1 MKGGILPAKRRWKGL
16 VIAVLGLVLLSLLV
30 PLVFLLGQH
39 NSFHSPGY
47 ATSEQNS
54 ASGGLK
60 IYGRHSTAKIGN
72 QSEDDEST
80 HVDNLIQRLEST
92 FPKDF
97 GGNIVLGEAENKTV
111 GSNLL
116 DGLPKERL
124 GANRIGVG
132 DLTKEDQGTGVG
144 DLTKKEQGTV
154 VGDLTKKE
162 QGTGVGDLTKKE
174 QGTGVG
180 DLTKKEQGTGVGD
193 LTKKEQGTG
202 VGDLM
207 KKEQSTNGGDFVN
220 RKQSADV
227 GAKPA
232 ATKNIKGVDE
242 GEKLCELK
250 FGSYCLWRR
259 NHKEKVNDLTVRKMK
274 DLLYVARAYYPSIA
288 KLPALDK
295 LSHEMKTNIQ
305 DFERVLS
312 VTTVDKDLPLLTD
325 QKLPKMEAVIA
336 QAKACRVD
344 CSNVD
349 KKFRQLVDLTE
360 DEATFHMRQSAFL
373 YQLAVQTMPKSHH
386 CLSMRLTVE
395 YFRYPPPDI
404 DQSLAERH
412 LNPDLHHFVIFS
424 SNVLASSA
432 VINSTVT
439 HSKESE
445 SQVFH
450 VVTDRQNY
458 YAMKLWFS
466 RNKYMEATVEVLN
479 IEDHKLE
486 NSKASASVHL
496 SLPKEY
502 RVSFHKVDG
511 PPTTEYLSV
520 FSHSHYLLPEIFA
533 SLKKVVV
540 LDDDIIVQRDLSVL
554 WSINM
559 DGKVNGAVQCCSVR
573 LIQLQNLFPDK
584 RLDETSCA
592 WMSGLNV
599 IDLVRWREQDISGRY
614 VKLVTEIFGGW
625 GLTHSSTTKYEKH
638 KKMNSEESVALRASL
653 LTFQGEIY
661 SLDDKWVLSG
671 LGHKYGVDVE
681 AVKNARV
688 LHYNG
693 NMKPW
698 LELGIRDYSVSW
710 RKFLNQ
716 ENQFLSDCNIN

>member
-1 MKGGILPAKRRWKGL
+1 MKGGIGGALSAKRRWKGL
-16 VIAVLGLVLLSLLV
+16 VVAVLALVFLSLLV
-30 PLVFLLGQH
+30 PLVFLLGLH
-39 NSFHSPGY
+39 NGFHSSGY
-47 ATSEQNS
+47 TTTQQSL
-54 ASGGLK
+54 ASGGLR

-72 QSEDDEST
+72 QSKGDELT
-80 HVDNLIQRLEST
+80 HVDDLLQRLEPT
-92 FPKDF
+92 LPKDF
-97 GGNIVLGEAENKTV
+97 GGNIVVGEAENKTG
-111 GSNLL
+111 GSPLL

-124 GANRIGVG
+124 GANS
-132 DLTKEDQGTGVG
+132 TGVG
-144 DLTKKEQGTV
+144 DLTKK
-154 VGDLTKKE
+154 KH
-162 QGTGVGDLTKKE
+162 
-174 QGTGVG
+174 
-180 DLTKKEQGTGVGD
+180 
-193 LTKKEQGTG
+193 
-202 VGDLM
+202 
-207 KKEQSTNGGDFVN
+207 STDVGDFVN
-220 RKQSADV
+220 RKQSTDV
-227 GAKPA
+227 GATPSV
-232 ATKNIKGVDE
+232 TENIKGIDE

-259 NHKEKVNDLTVRKMK
+259 NHKEKANDFTVRKMK

-295 LSHEMKTNIQ
+295 LSHEMKQNIQ

-312 VTTVDKDLPLLTD
+312 VTTVDKDLPPLVD
-325 QKLPKMEAVIA
+325 QKLTKMEAVIA
-336 QAKACRVD
+336 QAKACPVD

-395 YFRYPPPDI
+395 YFRNPPPDI

-439 HSKESE
+439 HGKESKT
-445 SQVFH
+445 QVFH

-458 YAMKLWFS
+458 FAMKLWFS

-479 IEDHKLE
+479 IEDHKLK
-486 NSKASASVHL
+486 NNKASTSIHL
-496 SLPKEY
+496 SLPEEY
-502 RVSFHKVDG
+502 RVSFHKVDR

-520 FSHSHYLLPEIFA
+520 FSHSHYLLPEIFP

-554 WSINM
+554 WGINM

-573 LIQLQNLFPDK
+573 LIQLRKLFADK
-584 RLDETSCA
+584 RLDEKSCA

-614 VKLVTEIFGGW
+614 LKLVTE
-625 GLTHSSTTKYEKH
+625 
-638 KKMNSEESVALRASL
+638 MNSEEAIALRASL
-653 LTFQGEIY
+653 LTFQGEVY
-661 SLDDKWVLSG
+661 ALDDKWVLSG
-671 LGHKYGVDVE
+671 LGHKYGVDIE

-688 LHYNG
+688 LHFNG

-698 LELGIRDYSVSW
+698 LELGIRDYTVFW
-710 RKFLNQ
+710 RKFLYQ

>member
-1 MKGGILPAKRRWKGL
+1 MKGGTLPAKRRWKGL

-39 NSFHSPGY
+39 NGFHSSGY
-47 ATSEQNS
+47 PTAQQSS
-54 ASGGLK
+54 VSGGLR
-60 IYGRHSTAKIGN
+60 IYGRHNAAKIGN
-72 QSEDDEST
+72 KSEDDEST
-80 HVDNLIQRLEST
+80 NVDNVIQRLEP

-97 GGNIVLGEAENKTV
+97 GASIVIVEAENKTV
-111 GSNLL
+111 GSKLL
-116 DGLPKERL
+116 DGLPKERI
-124 GANRIGVG
+124 GANCTGVVDFTKKNRSTDVG
-132 DLTKEDQGTGVG
+132 DSINRKQSTNVGAMPAATENIKGVV
-144 DLTKKEQGTV
+144 DLTKKNQSTD
-154 VGDLTKKE
+154 VGD
-162 QGTGVGDLTKKE
+162 
-174 QGTGVG
+174 
-180 DLTKKEQGTGVGD
+180 
-193 LTKKEQGTG
+193 
-202 VGDLM
+202 
-207 KKEQSTNGGDFVN
+207 SIN
-220 RKQSADV
+220 RKQSTDV
-227 GAKPA
+227 GAMPV
-232 ATKNIKGVDE
+232 ATENIKGTDE

-259 NHKEKVNDLTVRKMK
+259 NHKEKVNDFTVRKMK

-288 KLPALDK
+288 KLPALEK
-295 LSHEMKTNIQ
+295 LSHEMKQNIQ

-312 VTTVDKDLPLLTD
+312 VTTVDKDLPPLID

-404 DQSLAERH
+404 DQSLAERL
-412 LNPDLHHFVIFS
+412 LNPDLQHFIIFS

-432 VINSTVT
+432 AINSTVT
-439 HSKESE
+439 HAKESE
-445 SQVFH
+445 NQVFH

-458 YAMKLWFS
+458 FAMKLWFLK
-466 RNKYMEATVEVLN
+466 NKYMEAAVEVLN

-486 NSKASASVHL
+486 NNNASTSIHL
-496 SLPKEY
+496 SLPEEY

-520 FSHSHYLLPEIFA
+520 FSNSHYLLPEIFP

-554 WSINM
+554 WGIDM
-559 DGKVNGAVQCCSVR
+559 DGKVNAAVQCCSVR
-573 LIQLQNLFPDK
+573 LIQLKKLFADK
-584 RLDETSCA
+584 KLDETSCA

-599 IDLVRWREQDISGRY
+599 IDLVRWREQDISRRY
-614 VKLVTEIFGGW
+614 LKLVTEID
-625 GLTHSSTTKYEKH
+625 
-638 KKMNSEESVALRASL
+638 SEDAVALRASL
-653 LTFQGEIY
+653 LTFQGEVY
-661 SLDDKWVLSG
+661 ALDDKWVLSG
-671 LGHKYGVDVE
+671 LGHKYGVDIE

-688 LHYNG
+688 LHFNG

-698 LELGIRDYSVSW
+698 LELGIHDYTVSW
-710 RKFLNQ
+710 RKFLSK

>member
-30 PLVFLLGQH
+30 PLVFLLGLH
-39 NSFHSPGY
+39 NGFHSSGY
-47 ATSEQNS
+47 TTPQHSS
-54 ASGGLK
+54 ASVGLR
-60 IYGRHSTAKIGN
+60 IYGRHGTPKIEN

-80 HVDNLIQRLEST
+80 HVDDLMQRLEPT

-97 GGNIVLGEAENKTV
+97 GENIVVGKAENKTA
-111 GSNLL
+111 GFPLL

-124 GANRIGVG
+124 GVNS
-132 DLTKEDQGTGVG
+132 TGVG
-144 DLTKKEQGTV
+144 DLGKK
-154 VGDLTKKE
+154 K
-162 QGTGVGDLTKKE
+162 
-174 QGTGVG
+174 
-180 DLTKKEQGTGVGD
+180 
-193 LTKKEQGTG
+193 
-202 VGDLM
+202 
-207 KKEQSTNGGDFVN
+207 QST
-220 RKQSADV
+220 DV
-227 GAKPA
+227 GSTPG
-232 ATKNIKGVDE
+232 ATENIRDIDE

-259 NHKEKVNDLTVRKMK
+259 NHKEKVNDFTVRKMK

-295 LSHEMKTNIQ
+295 LSHEMKQNIQ

-312 VTTVDKDLPLLTD
+312 VTTVDKDLPPLID

-395 YFRYPPPDI
+395 YFRGPPPDI

-412 LNPDLHHFVIFS
+412 LNPDLHHFIIFS

-439 HSKESE
+439 HAKESE
-445 SQVFH
+445 NQVFH

-458 YAMKLWFS
+458 FAMKLWFS

-486 NSKASASVHL
+486 NNKASTSIHL
-496 SLPKEY
+496 SLPEEY

-520 FSHSHYLLPEIFA
+520 FSHSHYLLPEIFP

-554 WSINM
+554 WGINM

-573 LIQLQNLFPDK
+573 LIQLQKLFADK

-614 VKLVTEIFGGW
+614 LKLVTE
-625 GLTHSSTTKYEKH
+625 
-638 KKMNSEESVALRASL
+638 MNSEEAVALRASL
-653 LTFQGEIY
+653 LTFQGELY
-661 SLDDKWVLSG
+661 ALDDKWVLSG
-671 LGHKYGVDVE
+671 LGYNYGVDIE
-681 AVKNARV
+681 TVKNARV

-698 LELGIRDYSVSW
+698 LELGIRDYTVSW

>member
-30 PLVFLLGQH
+30 PLVFLLGLH
-39 NSFHSPGY
+39 NGFHSSGY
-47 ATSEQNS
+47 TTPQHSS
-54 ASGGLK
+54 AS
-60 IYGRHSTAKIGN
+60 
-72 QSEDDEST
+72 DDEST
-80 HVDNLIQRLEST
+80 HVDDLMQRLEPT

-97 GGNIVLGEAENKTV
+97 GENIVVGKAENKTA
-111 GSNLL
+111 GFPLL

-124 GANRIGVG
+124 GVN
-132 DLTKEDQGTGVG
+132 QSTGVG
-144 DLTKKEQGTV
+144 DLTKKRQS
-154 VGDLTKKE
+154 
-162 QGTGVGDLTKKE
+162 TGVGDLATTK
-174 QGTGVG
+174 QSTGVG
-180 DLTKKEQGTGVGD
+180 DLATTKQSTGVGD
-193 LTKKEQGTG
+193 LAKAKQSTG
-202 VGDLM
+202 VGDLEKTKQSTGVGDLAKAKQSTGVGDLAKAKQSTGVGDLAKTKQSTGVGDLG
-207 KKEQSTNGGDFVN
+207 KKKQSTN
-220 RKQSADV
+220 V
-227 GAKPA
+227 GSTTG
-232 ATKNIKGVDE
+232 ATENIRDIDE

-259 NHKEKVNDLTVRKMK
+259 NHKEKVNDFTVRKMK

-295 LSHEMKTNIQ
+295 LSHEMKQNIQ

-312 VTTVDKDLPLLTD
+312 VTTVDKDLPLLID

-395 YFRYPPPDI
+395 YFRDPPPDI

-432 VINSTVT
+432 VINSTIT
-439 HSKESE
+439 HAKESE
-445 SQVFH
+445 NQVFH

-458 YAMKLWFS
+458 FAMKLWFL
-466 RNKYMEATVEVLN
+466 RIKYMEATVEVLN

-486 NSKASASVHL
+486 NNKASTSIHL
-496 SLPKEY
+496 SLPEEY

-520 FSHSHYLLPEIFA
+520 FSHSHYLLPEIFP

-554 WSINM
+554 WGINM

-573 LIQLQNLFPDK
+573 LIQLQKLFADK

-614 VKLVTEIFGGW
+614 LKLVTE
-625 GLTHSSTTKYEKH
+625 
-638 KKMNSEESVALRASL
+638 MNSEEAVALRASL
-653 LTFQGEIY
+653 LAFQGELY
-661 SLDDKWVLSG
+661 ALDDKWVLSG
-671 LGHKYGVDVE
+671 LGHNYGVDIE
-681 AVKNARV
+681 TVKNARV

-698 LELGIRDYSVSW
+698 LELGIRDYTVSW

>member
-30 PLVFLLGQH
+30 PLVFLLGLH
-39 NSFHSPGY
+39 NGFHSSGY
-47 ATSEQNS
+47 TTPQHSS
-54 ASGGLK
+54 ASVGLR
-60 IYGRHSTAKIGN
+60 IYGRHGTPKIEN

-80 HVDNLIQRLEST
+80 HVDDLMQRLEPT

-97 GGNIVLGEAENKTV
+97 GENIVVGKAENKTA
-111 GSNLL
+111 GFPLL

-124 GANRIGVG
+124 GVNS
-132 DLTKEDQGTGVG
+132 TGVG
-144 DLTKKEQGTV
+144 DLGKK
-154 VGDLTKKE
+154 K
-162 QGTGVGDLTKKE
+162 
-174 QGTGVG
+174 
-180 DLTKKEQGTGVGD
+180 
-193 LTKKEQGTG
+193 
-202 VGDLM
+202 
-207 KKEQSTNGGDFVN
+207 QST
-220 RKQSADV
+220 DV
-227 GAKPA
+227 GSTPG
-232 ATKNIKGVDE
+232 ATENIRDIDE

-259 NHKEKVNDLTVRKMK
+259 NHKEKVNDFTVRKMK

-295 LSHEMKTNIQ
+295 LSHEMKQNIQ

-312 VTTVDKDLPLLTD
+312 VTTVDKDLPPLID

-395 YFRYPPPDI
+395 YFRDPPPDI

-439 HSKESE
+439 HAKESE
-445 SQVFH
+445 NQVFH

-458 YAMKLWFS
+458 FAMKLWFS

-486 NSKASASVHL
+486 NNKASTSIHL
-496 SLPKEY
+496 SLPEEY

-520 FSHSHYLLPEIFA
+520 FSHSHYLLPEIFP

-554 WSINM
+554 WGINM

-573 LIQLQNLFPDK
+573 LIQLQKLFADK

-599 IDLVRWREQDISGRY
+599 IDLVRWKEQDISGRY
-614 VKLVTEIFGGW
+614 LKLVTE
-625 GLTHSSTTKYEKH
+625 
-638 KKMNSEESVALRASL
+638 MNSEEAVALRASL
-653 LTFQGEIY
+653 LAFQGELY
-661 SLDDKWVLSG
+661 ALDDKWVLSG
-671 LGHKYGVDVE
+671 LGHNYGVDIE
-681 AVKNARV
+681 TVKNARV

-698 LELGIRDYSVSW
+698 LELGIRDYTVSW

>member
-16 VIAVLGLVLLSLLV
+16 VIAVLGLVFLSLLV
-30 PLVFLLGQH
+30 PLVFLLGLH
-39 NSFHSPGY
+39 NGFHSSGY
-47 ATSEQNS
+47 TTTQQSS
-54 ASGGLK
+54 ASGGLR
-60 IYGRHSTAKIGN
+60 IYGRHSTPKIGN

-80 HVDNLIQRLEST
+80 HVDDLIHRLEPT
-92 FPKDF
+92 LPKDF
-97 GGNIVLGEAENKTV
+97 GGNIVVGQAENKTT
-111 GSNLL
+111 GFPLL
-116 DGLPKERL
+116 DGLTEEHL
-124 GANRIGVG
+124 GVNSTGVVDLTKKNKSTDVG
-132 DLTKEDQGTGVG
+132 DLAKTKQSTGVG
-144 DLTKKEQGTV
+144 DLPKTKQS
-154 VGDLTKKE
+154 
-162 QGTGVGDLTKKE
+162 TGVGHLAGKK
-174 QGTGVG
+174 
-180 DLTKKEQGTGVGD
+180 
-193 LTKKEQGTG
+193 
-202 VGDLM
+202 
-207 KKEQSTNGGDFVN
+207 QST
-220 RKQSADV
+220 DV
-227 GAKPA
+227 GSTPG
-232 ATKNIKGVDE
+232 ATENIRDIDE

-259 NHKEKVNDLTVRKMK
+259 NHKEKVNDFTVRKMK

-295 LSHEMKTNIQ
+295 LSHEMKQNIQ

-312 VTTVDKDLPLLTD
+312 VTTVDKDLPPLID

-360 DEATFHMRQSAFL
+360 DEATFHMRQSSFL
-373 YQLAVQTMPKSHH
+373 YQLAVQTMPKSYH

-439 HSKESE
+439 HAKESE
-445 SQVFH
+445 NQVFH

-458 YAMKLWFS
+458 FAMKLWFS

-486 NSKASASVHL
+486 NNKASTSIHL
-496 SLPKEY
+496 SLPEEY
-502 RVSFHKVDG
+502 RVSFHKVDR

-520 FSHSHYLLPEIFA
+520 FSHSHYLLPEIFP

-554 WSINM
+554 WGINM

-573 LIQLQNLFPDK
+573 LIQLQKLFADQ

-614 VKLVTEIFGGW
+614 LKLVTE
-625 GLTHSSTTKYEKH
+625 
-638 KKMNSEESVALRASL
+638 MNSGEAVALRATL
-653 LTFQGEIY
+653 LTFQGEVY
-661 SLDDKWVLSG
+661 ALDDKWVLSG
-671 LGHKYGVDVE
+671 LGHKYGVDIE
-681 AVKNARV
+681 TVKNARV

-698 LELGIRDYSVSW
+698 LELGIRDYTVSW

>member
-1 MKGGILPAKRRWKGL
+1 MKGGTLPVKRRWKGL

-39 NSFHSPGY
+39 NGFHSSGY
-47 ATSEQNS
+47 STTQQSS
-54 ASGGLK
+54 ASGGLR

-72 QSEDDEST
+72 KSEDDEST
-80 HVDNLIQRLEST
+80 HVDNLIQRLEPT

-97 GGNIVLGEAENKTV
+97 GGNIVVVEAENKTV

-116 DGLPKERL
+116 DGLPKERV
-124 GANRIGVG
+124 GANR
-132 DLTKEDQGTGVG
+132 TGVV
-144 DLTKKEQGTV
+144 DLTKKNQSTDVDDSVNGKESTD
-154 VGDLTKKE
+154 VGDAI
-162 QGTGVGDLTKKE
+162 
-174 QGTGVG
+174 
-180 DLTKKEQGTGVGD
+180 
-193 LTKKEQGTG
+193 
-202 VGDLM
+202 
-207 KKEQSTNGGDFVN
+207 N
-220 RKQSADV
+220 RKQRTDV
-227 GAKPA
+227 GAMPA
-232 ATKNIKGVDE
+232 TTENIKGTDE

-259 NHKEKVNDLTVRKMK
+259 NHKEKVNDFTVRKMK

-288 KLPALDK
+288 KLPALEK
-295 LSHEMKTNIQ
+295 LSHEMKQNIQ

-312 VTTVDKDLPLLTD
+312 VTTVDKDLPPLID

-439 HSKESE
+439 HAKKSE
-445 SQVFH
+445 NQVFH

-458 YAMKLWFS
+458 FAMKLWFS
-466 RNKYMEATVEVLN
+466 RNKYMEAAVEVLN

-486 NSKASASVHL
+486 NNKASTSIHL
-496 SLPKEY
+496 SLPEEY

-520 FSHSHYLLPEIFA
+520 FSHSHYLLPEIFP

-554 WSINM
+554 WGIDM

-573 LIQLQNLFPDK
+573 LIQLRKLFADK
-584 RLDETSCA
+584 KLDETSCA

-614 VKLVTEIFGGW
+614 LKLVTE
-625 GLTHSSTTKYEKH
+625 
-638 KKMNSEESVALRASL
+638 MNSEDAVALRASL
-653 LTFQGEIY
+653 LTFQGEVY
-661 SLDDKWVLSG
+661 ALDDKWVLSG
-671 LGHKYGVDVE
+671 LGHKYGVDIE

-688 LHYNG
+688 LHFNG

-698 LELGIRDYSVSW
+698 LELGIRDYTLSW
-710 RKFLNQ
+710 RKFLSQ

>member
-30 PLVFLLGQH
+30 PLVFLLGLH
-39 NSFHSPGY
+39 NGFHSSGY
-47 ATSEQNS
+47 TTPQHSS
-54 ASGGLK
+54 AS
-60 IYGRHSTAKIGN
+60 
-72 QSEDDEST
+72 DDEST
-80 HVDNLIQRLEST
+80 HVDDLMQRLEPT

-97 GGNIVLGEAENKTV
+97 GENIVVGKAENKTA
-111 GSNLL
+111 GFPLL

-124 GANRIGVG
+124 GVNS
-132 DLTKEDQGTGVG
+132 TGVG
-144 DLTKKEQGTV
+144 DLAKKKQS
-154 VGDLTKKE
+154 
-162 QGTGVGDLTKKE
+162 TGVGDLGKK
-174 QGTGVG
+174 
-180 DLTKKEQGTGVGD
+180 K
-193 LTKKEQGTG
+193 
-202 VGDLM
+202 
-207 KKEQSTNGGDFVN
+207 QST
-220 RKQSADV
+220 DV
-227 GAKPA
+227 GSTPG
-232 ATKNIKGVDE
+232 ATENIRDIDE

-259 NHKEKVNDLTVRKMK
+259 NHKEKVNDFTVRKMK

-295 LSHEMKTNIQ
+295 LSHEMKQNIQ

-312 VTTVDKDLPLLTD
+312 VTTVDKDLPPLID

-395 YFRYPPPDI
+395 YFRDPPPDI

-439 HSKESE
+439 HAKESE
-445 SQVFH
+445 NQVFH

-458 YAMKLWFS
+458 FAMKLWFS

-486 NSKASASVHL
+486 NNKASTSIHL
-496 SLPKEY
+496 SLPEEY

-520 FSHSHYLLPEIFA
+520 FSHSHYLLPEIFP

-554 WSINM
+554 WGINM

-573 LIQLQNLFPDK
+573 LIQLQKLFADK

-599 IDLVRWREQDISGRY
+599 IDLVRWKEQDISGRY
-614 VKLVTEIFGGW
+614 LKLVTE
-625 GLTHSSTTKYEKH
+625 
-638 KKMNSEESVALRASL
+638 MNSEEAVALRASL
-653 LTFQGEIY
+653 LAFQGELY
-661 SLDDKWVLSG
+661 ALDDKWVLSG
-671 LGHKYGVDVE
+671 LGHNYGVDIE
-681 AVKNARV
+681 TVKNARV

-698 LELGIRDYSVSW
+698 LELGIRDYTVSW

>member
-1 MKGGILPAKRRWKGL
+1 MKGGIGGALSAKRRWKGL
-16 VIAVLGLVLLSLLV
+16 VVAVLGLVFLSLLV
-30 PLVFLLGQH
+30 PLVFLLGLH
-39 NSFHSPGY
+39 NGFHSSGY
-47 ATSEQNS
+47 TTSQQS
-54 ASGGLK
+54 FASGGLR

-72 QSEDDEST
+72 QSKGDELT
-80 HVDNLIQRLEST
+80 HVDDLLQRLEPT
-92 FPKDF
+92 LPKDF
-97 GGNIVLGEAENKTV
+97 GGNIVVGEAENKTG
-111 GSNLL
+111 GSPLL
-116 DGLPKERL
+116 DRLPKERL
-124 GANRIGVG
+124 GANSTSI
-132 DLTKEDQGTGVG
+132 G
-144 DLTKKEQGTV
+144 DLTKK
-154 VGDLTKKE
+154 KH
-162 QGTGVGDLTKKE
+162 
-174 QGTGVG
+174 
-180 DLTKKEQGTGVGD
+180 
-193 LTKKEQGTG
+193 
-202 VGDLM
+202 
-207 KKEQSTNGGDFVN
+207 STDVGDFVN
-220 RKQSADV
+220 RKQSTDV
-227 GAKPA
+227 GATPA
-232 ATKNIKGVDE
+232 VTENIKGIDE

-259 NHKEKVNDLTVRKMK
+259 NHKEKADDFTVRKMK

-295 LSHEMKTNIQ
+295 LSHEMKQNIQ

-312 VTTVDKDLPLLTD
+312 VTTVDKDLPPLVD
-325 QKLPKMEAVIA
+325 QKLTKMEAVIS
-336 QAKACRVD
+336 QAKACPVD

-395 YFRYPPPDI
+395 YFRNPPPDI

-439 HSKESE
+439 HGKESKT
-445 SQVFH
+445 QVFH

-458 YAMKLWFS
+458 FAMKLWFS

-479 IEDHKLE
+479 IEDHKLK
-486 NSKASASVHL
+486 NNKASTSIHL
-496 SLPKEY
+496 SLPEEY
-502 RVSFHKVDG
+502 RVSFHKVDR

-520 FSHSHYLLPEIFA
+520 FSHSHYLLPEIFP

-554 WSINM
+554 WGINM

-573 LIQLQNLFPDK
+573 LIQLRKLFADK
-584 RLDETSCA
+584 RLDEKSCA

-614 VKLVTEIFGGW
+614 LKLVTE
-625 GLTHSSTTKYEKH
+625 
-638 KKMNSEESVALRASL
+638 MNSEEAVALRASL
-653 LTFQGEIY
+653 LTFQGEVY
-661 SLDDKWVLSG
+661 ALDDKWVLSG
-671 LGHKYGVDVE
+671 LGHKYGVDIE

-688 LHYNG
+688 LHFNG

-698 LELGIRDYSVSW
+698 LELGIRDYTVFW